1 MGYWSPVLKPVKIE
15 CLNQQWVYTPNSQ
28 NNSSLPDE
36 LESILDLIKFF
47 LDELKSRRL
56 ENICISVNSNAI
68 YVAMPVKLKISIFNS
83 QKNIHELRK
92 YSSQIDAIIQGL
104 SKIDMQLKFNNDMEI
119 YNF

>member
-1 MGYWSPVLKPVKIE
+1 
-15 CLNQQWVYTPNSQ
+15 
-28 NNSSLPDE
+28 
-36 LESILDLIKFF
+36 
-47 LDELKSRRL
+47 
-56 ENICISVNSNAI
+56 
-68 YVAMPVKLKISIFNS
+68 MPVKLKISIFNS